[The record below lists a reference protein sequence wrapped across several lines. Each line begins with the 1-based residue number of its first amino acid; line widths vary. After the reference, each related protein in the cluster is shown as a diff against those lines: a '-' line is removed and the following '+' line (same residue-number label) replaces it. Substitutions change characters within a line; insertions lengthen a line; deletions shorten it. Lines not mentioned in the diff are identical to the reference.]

1 MLEGVR
7 LPHCGHGGGDPRAL
21 APPNENPHVSALQA
35 RFKKQKGCRVWRAI
49 QVEGVDPLHLPSEG
63 RSPQDHVLE
72 PGWGW
77 MRGPGGKKGP
87 QSTNI
92 RNEHREE
99 EKPVSS
105 LS

>member
-1 MLEGVR
+1 MEVVIPG
-7 LPHCGHGGGDPRAL
+7 PWH
-21 APPNENPHVSALQA
+21 PPMKTHMSLLSKPGSRSPV
-35 RFKKQKGCRVWRAI
+35 RVWRAI

-72 PGWGW
+72 LGWGW